1 MKGQGRD
8 GFCPFFEDF
17 CFILIDFFLGNG
29 LRKKAD
35 LSVSFFLLVRSLPF
49 EKSEVLTH

>member
-35 LSVSFFLLVRSLPF
+35 LSVSFFYWLEACLLKRVRF
-49 EKSEVLTH
+49 